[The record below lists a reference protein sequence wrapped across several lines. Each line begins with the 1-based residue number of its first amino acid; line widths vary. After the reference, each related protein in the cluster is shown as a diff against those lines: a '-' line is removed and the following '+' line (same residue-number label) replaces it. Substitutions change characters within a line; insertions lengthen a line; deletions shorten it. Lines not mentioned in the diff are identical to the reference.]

1 MTKGLNNQQKN
12 LKYKPID
19 INKKLLVI
27 KSGEDLKKLI
37 KKDNPSDEDISQ
49 LKSLLENNETKA
61 EKKKKNI
68 IIPRFKIC
76 DDNNY
81 KLNKFEKP
89 SHYIRYELYRD
100 QVTGIKLSDG
110 TIIHYDLLK
119 EDELFLQNLN
129 SYLNIEVNNEDFSKL
144 IDKFEKLTG
153 KSDNKEEIN
162 FKDALKAA
170 SELKITYKSSVIKDI
185 YSYWKNKRKKLGR
198 PLLRMFWSNS
208 QNSLPHY
215 SVFRPRVKEKMT
227 LRKHKKKNFDVII
240 KMHKL
245 IDDFK
250 KLDKILRKIKQR
262 DEKKLLLL
270 QLNAI
275 LFDQRKN
282 EIKDKTYVCP
292 MWNYFKDYKIEKI
305 YKKFKKD
312 KFYKNL
318 YNNINNNSLHNKK
331 INKKLK
337 SYGRNE
343 QMNILKV
350 NPNEYKNV
358 VLIKRRGRSN
368 RMWIDRKYVDDINN
382 NDIDYCDLSYTFN
395 DFVEASLNL
404 KKNYEEDVSNY
415 LSGYNIPLK
424 LNVQKEKVRNLYCNL
439 FNEENDFSHENYEE
453 INKERKK
460 ENVLHDQDY
469 SQSLRM
475 ESLDRPFKSKDTYLD
490 NKKSNINVKNNDAKS
505 SDLFLFKIDEQ
516 SNNKNDTK
524 NNIID
529 IEEFHKT
536 FDDKK
541 NEGFILNNE
550 KVNTTN
556 NFELINNN
564 NNCESTNYANKQ
576 NNKTIFHFE
585 DIIDPLV
592 NKDNYI
598 FCLSKYVYIQKRI
611 LFYLENLLNF
621 DNFNFKSK
629 KKDNNLN
636 SSQNATQNKN
646 NTAPKTSNSKN
657 TKDAK

>member
-12 LKYKPID
+12 LKCKPID

-27 KSGEDLKKLI
+27 KSGEDLKKLT
-37 KKDNPSDEDISQ
+37 KKDNPSNEDIAQ
-49 LKSLLENNETKA
+49 LKSLLENNETKI

-68 IIPRFKIC
+68 VIPRFKIC
-76 DDNNY
+76 DDDNY
-81 KLNKFEKP
+81 RLSKFEKP

-119 EDELFLQNLN
+119 EDEIFLQNLN
-129 SYLNIEVNNEDFSKL
+129 SYLNIEVNDEDFSKL

-162 FKDALKAA
+162 FKDALKVA
-170 SELKITYKSSVIKDI
+170 SELKITYKSNVIKDI

-198 PLLRMFWSNS
+198 PLLRMFWNNS

-282 EIKDKTYVCP
+282 EIKDKTYICP

-318 YNNINNNSLHNKK
+318 YNNINSNSLHNKK

-337 SYGRNE
+337 NYGKNE

-350 NPNEYKNV
+350 NPNEYKNI

-382 NDIDYCDLSYTFN
+382 NDINYCDLSYTFN

-404 KKNYEEDVSNY
+404 KKNYEDDVYNY
-415 LSGYNIPLK
+415 ISGNNVPLK
-424 LNVQKEKVRNLYCNL
+424 LNVNKEKIKNADSHI
-439 FNEENDFSHENYEE
+439 FNNNEDGFFDENNT
-453 INKERKK
+453 
-460 ENVLHDQDY
+460 
-469 SQSLRM
+469 QSLKM
-475 ESLDRPFKSKDTYLD
+475 QLLDQSFNYKSIYED
-490 NKKSNINVKNNDAKS
+490 NKKSNINDDINKNDTKS
-505 SDLFLFKIDEQ
+505 SNFLFFKMDEQ
-516 SNNKNDTK
+516 FNNKNDTK

-529 IEEFHKT
+529 MDKFTKT
-536 FDDKK
+536 LEDKK
-541 NEGFILNNE
+541 NEGSFLSNE
-550 KVNTTN
+550 KVNIIN
-556 NFELINNN
+556 NSELINRNK
-564 NNCESTNYANKQ
+564 NCEFINYTNQQ

-598 FCLSKYVYIQKRI
+598 FCLSKYVYVQKRI

-636 SSQNATQNKN
+636 FPQNYNKN
-646 NTAPKTSNSKN
+646 NTTQKTANNKN
-657 TKDAK
+657 TKDVK